1 MIETLSIRNF
11 KVLREVDLHLRPLTL
26 IVGPNASGKSTIL
39 EVLRHFW
46 DYISEGIAVLPSS
59 TEGNILLSRSPRGEI
74 KLKGS
79 GKFAGKH
86 LKVELGPSGKLKTW
100 EADGNW
106 EGLDFH
112 EGLGKRGQLQ
122 ALQTLRSELEPAQA
136 LSLDVERLAAP
147 SYLKEIRTVL
157 PNDGEGLSAYLAS
170 LSVEYPVHF
179 QGIVRKLRAIVPVVE
194 NIRLRPAYVI
204 DDLGRHVGYELLF
217 DMRGAEGIPASSVS
231 EGTLLTLGL
240 LTVLS
245 SAEPPQLV
253 LIDDLERGLH
263 PKALGDLIQ
272 QFRLLQEQNPELQIV
287 ATSHSPY
294 LLDYLKAEEVLLT
307 SLDQDG
313 YAAVK
318 SLTEHPE
325 YERWKDLM
333 APGEFWSTVGES
345 WITEPVAK

>member
-11 KVLREVDLHLRPLTL
+11 KVLREVDLRLRPLTL

-39 EVLRHFW
+39 EALRRVL
-46 DYISEGIAVLPSS
+46 DYLSQGTFANRGLKREIF
-59 TEGNILLSRSPRGEI
+59 LSRSSRGEMR
-74 KLKGS
+74 LNGS
-79 GKFAGKH
+79 GGLVGKRLDFDLRFSRASEEPDKATLVWGGRRLPNDAAKNAPYVLRDEIKPARALA
-86 LKVELGPSGKLKTW
+86 LKVS
-100 EADGNW
+100 
-106 EGLDFH
+106 
-112 EGLGKRGQLQ
+112 Q
-122 ALQTLRSELEPAQA
+122 
-136 LSLDVERLAAP
+136 LAAP
-147 SYLKEIRTVL
+147 SYPKDMRTIL
-157 PNDGEGLSAYLAS
+157 PSDGEGLSAFLAS
-170 LSVEYPVHF
+170 LSLEYPTQF
-179 QGIVRKLRAIVPVVE
+179 QEIVRKLRTIVPAVE
-194 NIRLRPAYVI
+194 NIRLKRAYV
-204 DDLGRHVGYELLF
+204 DDRSDRHVGYELLF
-217 DMRGAEGIPASSVS
+217 DMRGAKGLSAYSVS

-245 SAEPPQLV
+245 ETEPPQLV

-272 QFRLLQEQNPELQIV
+272 QFRSLQKENPELQIV

-345 WITEPVAK
+345 WVTEPVAK